1 MSDFERLKQEFDLAI
16 TDRVCGGLLF
26 RGHPFKSTEELA
38 LAILVRPTLLSTKV
52 RWSKFLPLLERLGF
66 LISRGHLEVF
76 SCHASA
82 ESENYFNSPLYP
94 IFTYLANPA
103 PEDFSLGQFL

>member
-1 MSDFERLKQEFDLAI
+1 MGDFEGLKQEFDLAI
-16 TDRVCGGLLF
+16 RNREYGGLLF
-26 RGHPFKSTEELA
+26 WGHEFETTETLA
-38 LAILVRPTLLSTKV
+38 LAILARPTLLNTIV